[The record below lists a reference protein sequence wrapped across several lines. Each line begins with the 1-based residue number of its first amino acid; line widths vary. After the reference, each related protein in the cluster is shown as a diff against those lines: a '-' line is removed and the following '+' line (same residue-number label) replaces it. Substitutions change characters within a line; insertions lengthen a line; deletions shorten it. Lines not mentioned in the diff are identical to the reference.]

1 MQFFMITGSFL
12 FQSSIRFNNM
22 NCVKKK
28 YFVITEYNTKLK
40 KVATIYALLHI
51 LFNILLHFALFLYI
65 FLMAFD
71 CFPIALLQNNPRIEC
86 ASFA

>member
-1 MQFFMITGSFL
+1 MQLFMITGSFL

-22 NCVKKK
+22 NCVKKHI
-28 YFVITEYNTKLK
+28 FCDHRINTKLK
-40 KVATIYALLHI
+40 KVATIYALLNI
-51 LFNILLHFALFLYI
+51 AFNILLHFALFLYI